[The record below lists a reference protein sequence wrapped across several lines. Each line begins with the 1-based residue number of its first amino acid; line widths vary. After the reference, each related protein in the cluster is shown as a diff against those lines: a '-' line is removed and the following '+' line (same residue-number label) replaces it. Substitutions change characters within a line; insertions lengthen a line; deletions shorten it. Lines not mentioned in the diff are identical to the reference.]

1 MPNTLLSGSAGSGK
15 SEIARRMVQDGEADV
30 VVDFQSVL
38 ASLLQLRRQEDGRY
52 PPRDE
57 RAARLMPMV
66 EYLRAT
72 AIRYAVEAELKVV
85 VTNSDGDRTRRNQ
98 ILARLGSNAVEQ
110 VVEID
115 RSVAVA
121 RLSDPVT
128 GTLSQQCESS
138 ISRWFDRL

>member
-1 MPNTLLSGSAGSGK
+1 MPNVLLSGSAGSGK
-15 SEIARRMVQDGEADV
+15 SQIARQMVADGDADV

-57 RAARLMPMV
+57 RAERLMPMV

-72 AIRYAVEAELKVV
+72 AIRYGVEAELNVV
-85 VTNSDGDRTRRNQ
+85 VTNSDGDQTRRN
-98 ILARLGSNAVEQ
+98 LLLERLGPNAVER

-128 GTLSQQCESS
+128 GTLSQQCTDS